1 MTRLRRAVG
10 TAFILGIC
18 LVASGCFT
26 IEQEVFLNADGSGD
40 LVLHLSVPDLPE
52 DLTKQASGM
61 GVNKD
66 SGLNIDELT
75 KDISAA
81 KNPKV
86 KIKEVKTVRQ
96 NGVQGVYVI
105 FQFADLN
112 DMNAALAE
120 IGKSGSKDAE
130 LLDRPDWKINL
141 SRSSAGSVY
150 TSSFFLDLSNDKKT
164 KGKGTPKMTDQD
176 APKGDEP
183 FDKLGEQ
190 LTALISGTIR
200 MRFVLHA
207 PSQITSSNAD
217 IILNG
222 RTAVWNCSPTAF
234 LKDKKPVQMK
244 AVF

>member
-1 MTRLRRAVG
+1 MALRRAVG

-18 LVASGCFT
+18 LFASGCFT

-40 LVLHLSVPDLPE
+40 LVFHLSVPDLPE
-52 DLTKQASGM
+52 DITKQASGM
-61 GVNKD
+61 GMSKD
-66 SGLNIDELT
+66 SGLNIDQLT
-75 KDISAA
+75 KEIGAT
-81 KNPKV
+81 KNPRV
-86 KIKEVKTVRQ
+86 KIKEVKSVRQ

-105 FQFADLN
+105 FQFSDLN
-112 DMNAALAE
+112 DMNTALAE
-120 IGKSGSKDAE
+120 IGKSSAKDAE
-130 LLDRPDWKINL
+130 LKDQPQWKVGL
-141 SRSSAGSVY
+141 SKTSTGSVFS
-150 TSSFFLDLSNDKKT
+150 SSFFLDLSNDKTGKT
-164 KGKGTPKMTDQD
+164 APPKMTDQD
-176 APKGDEP
+176 AAKPEEP

-190 LTALISGTIR
+190 LTALLSGTMR

-222 RTAVWNCSPTAF
+222 RTAVWNCSPTVF